1 VRGCRIAWWL
11 ADGVDGVD
19 DLVVWSFGRLVVW
32 SFGRLVVWIVDI
44 GLVGWLVGL
53 VG

>member
-1 VRGCRIAWWL
+1 MGLMGLMI
-11 ADGVDGVD
+11 
-19 DLVVWSFGRLVVW
+19 WSFGRLVVW

>member
-1 VRGCRIAWWL
+1 MGLMGLMI
-11 ADGVDGVD
+11 
-19 DLVVWSFGRLVVW
+19 WSFGRLVVW

-44 GLVGWLVGL
+44 WLVGWLVGL